1 MVLLSLISVTVVVVG
16 AVLFCNSNCSDFSP
30 SVRAGVMH
38 VVGFRQT
45 GFQTKTE
52 VGVVQA

>member
-16 AVLFCNSNCSDFSP
+16 AVLSCNSNCSDFSP

-38 VVGFRQT
+38 VVGFRQS